1 MSAGHLPSL
10 LRRTGRL
17 TLTAEVARAV
27 FAAFALLV
35 AAGIT
40 ALVLDAVLGL
50 HPWGL
55 LTIDLLLVVLLS
67 GTALYTARQ
76 AWRNRYNPRRLARLI
91 EERLDVQD
99 SRLIN
104 SVDLQDLADRSSSHE
119 LVRKSVQSGNDLAA
133 QLSPVRAVDIR
144 RLLRA
149 SVVALSALLGIWLIY
164 MAAPRLFAMVVPR
177 YLDPTGD
184 HPPFTLLTF
193 EVTTS
198 PEKVFQGKPATI
210 SVKITGPQRPDQAN
224 LVFVGAG
231 GGERLPMF
239 RNEEGEFVLP
249 IERAAS
255 SREYYIETPQGRSE
269 RQMLTVLPVPCF
281 EKADVVYQFPKYT
294 GWPST
299 GHELDSRG
307 IRGLE
312 KTEVVVSATATMP
325 LREGKVELFPP
336 DEIQPATLGTPT
348 KVVSLEADARDV
360 NRVSGHFTLG
370 PNYHYRLTLIGVNG
384 IESYETREGAI
395 VSVPDQNPQVA
406 ILDPEPLVVA
416 VEGWKVPITIQA
428 VDDVGIERVMLYS
441 GVNGWGP
448 DPARLEIQTVQS
460 NVARAH
466 YEFDLA
472 KLGARAGDIITYYAS
487 AYDNH
492 PSGTHFADT
501 PTYVI
506 HVITLEEFTQAARQN
521 YRMEQL
527 EQEFETMRKRLDE
540 VKNRRERL
548 LEEMSQFQAKLE
560 RGEPLGD
567 DELKK
572 LAQDEALLKEFAEEA
587 QVLAKE
593 LQKRAGQNPLYDFEK
608 SYRETLERLSKQLQR
623 QAASSDQLR
632 EQVARLRKDP
642 KNESTRRGFRDSAQK
657 MSNEKEPF
665 DEPSQKQLENT
676 EHDIEKMRLAD
687 ELVSQGERLRTAIL
701 QQRELADRMA
711 QFRDR
716 KNLTQDDRGRIE
728 RLSKEQDLLRQEVDE
743 AKAELSKAAD
753 AAKKSLPNM
762 AGGAQQLCQAI
773 DKLHVGEDQGQAARS
788 ARSGDGQA
796 ASDAAESAAKKLESL
811 LSKCSTRKGGA
822 QSGDLDGCFKLP
834 RSGLE
839 QSLEQLSQGRQL
851 PGLGTKGGQGSG
863 MAGSRTRMSVFGP
876 HQVSQGE
883 SDAVRSGGRA
893 SQGRGGR
900 GGVRTDKAAPGAE
913 SLNPVARQAPRSA
926 AGNLHGVPVGYR
938 DQAEAYFKRIAKEE

>member
-10 LRRTGRL
+10 LRRAGRL

-27 FAAFALLV
+27 FAAFALLL
-35 AAGIT
+35 AAGLT

-55 LTIDLLLVVLLS
+55 LTVDLLLVALLS

-91 EERLDVQD
+91 EERLDVED

-104 SVDLQDLADRSSSHE
+104 SVDLQDLADRSTSYE
-119 LVRKSVQSGNDLAA
+119 LVRKSVQSGDDLAA
-133 QLSPVRAVDIR
+133 QLSPVRVVDLR

-149 SVVALSALLGIWLIY
+149 SAIAVGALLGVWLTY

-193 EVTTS
+193 EITTS

-210 SVKITGPQRPDQAN
+210 SAKISGPQRPDQAN

-231 GGERLPMF
+231 GGERIPMF
-239 RNEEGEFVLP
+239 RNEEGLFVLP

-255 SREYYIETPQGRSE
+255 SREFYIETPQGRSE

-325 LREGKVELFPP
+325 LREGKLEIFPP
-336 DEIQPATLGTPT
+336 DEVQPATLATPT
-348 KVVSLEADARDV
+348 QVVPLETDARDV

-370 PNYHYRLTLIGVNG
+370 ANGHYRMRLVGVNG
-384 IESYETREGAI
+384 IESHETREGAI

-416 VEGWKVPITIQA
+416 VEGWKVPVTIQA
-428 VDDVGIERVMLYS
+428 VDDVGIERVMLFT

-448 DPARLEIQTVQS
+448 DPARLEIQAVQP
-460 NVARAH
+460 NVARARC
-466 YEFDLA
+466 EFDLA

-501 PTYVI
+501 PTCVI
-506 HVITLEEFTQAARQN
+506 HVITLEEFTKAARQN
-521 YRMEQL
+521 YRVEQL
-527 EQEFETMRKRLDE
+527 EEEFEALRKRLDE
-540 VKNRRERL
+540 LKNRRERL
-548 LEEMSQFQAKLE
+548 LDEMSKLQAKLE
-560 RGEPLGD
+560 RGEPLSE

-572 LAQDEALLKEFAEEA
+572 LEQDEALLKEFAAEA
-587 QVLAKE
+587 QALAKD
-593 LQKRAGQNPLYDFEK
+593 LQKRAAQNPLYDFEK
-608 SYRETLERLSKQLQR
+608 SYHETLEGLSKQLQR
-623 QAASSDQLR
+623 QAASADQLR
-632 EQVARLRKDP
+632 EQVARLRKEP
-642 KNESTRRGFRDSAQK
+642 QNKSSRRGVRDSAQK

-665 DEPSQKQLENT
+665 DEPTQKELEKT
-676 EHDIEKMRLAD
+676 EHDIEKMRQAD

-716 KNLTQDDRGRIE
+716 KNLTADDRERVE
-728 RLSKEQDLLRQEVDE
+728 RLAKEQDLLRQEVDE
-743 AKAELSKAAD
+743 AKTELSKAAN
-753 AAKKSLPNM
+753 AAQKSLPNM
-762 AGGAQQLCQAI
+762 AGGAKQLCQAI
-773 DKLHVGEDQGQAARS
+773 DKLHVGDDQGQAARA

-796 ASDAAESAAKKLESL
+796 ASDAAESAAKKLDSL
-811 LSKCSTRKGGA
+811 LSKCCTPKGGA
-822 QSGDLDGCFKLP
+822 RSGDLDGCFKLP
-834 RSGLE
+834 KPGLE

-863 MAGSRTRMSVFGP
+863 FAGSRTRMSVFGP
-876 HQVSQGE
+876 HQVSQGT
-883 SDAVRSGGRA
+883 SDAPRST
-893 SQGRGGR
+893 GRGPQGKGDRGSGR
-900 GGVRTDKAAPGAE
+900 EGEALRGAE
-913 SLNPVARQAPRSA
+913 SLNPAARQAARSA

-938 DQAEAYFKRIAKEE
+938 EQAEAYFKRIAKEE